1 MTTGNLV
8 RRSLRFRWR
17 SQLGVLLGT
26 TTATLILV
34 GALAVGDSV
43 RHSLARQALLRL
55 GQVHFV
61 VNTHDR
67 FFREQLAA
75 ELAAELRA
83 PVAPVIAT
91 PGLFTTA
98 DGRKRVNQLQVIGA
112 DARFRALATTG
123 SDGSPPGDPAWLPT
137 GTAWGNPDFLRR
149 VRTADAPAGSSGL
162 PPGGIVRLEKPA
174 WLPRDA
180 PASSTTDAATAL
192 RVTLAE
198 GDGPGRFSLQA
209 SQIIPPTVAV
219 ALPWLQRELAQPAR
233 ANVLLIGQNA
243 AGSLTA
249 EQVNAALRRVWTLA
263 DADLTLAEVPGPAR
277 AVELRTDRVF
287 LEAPITAA
295 AISASRPAQEVL
307 TYFVNSVRAG
317 ERSTPYSFV
326 AATDGLADRLP
337 PGDRRPLGDDE
348 ILLNAWLADDL
359 RAKVGDTVTLAF
371 FVTGTGRT
379 LDQRTAAF
387 RVRGIVPVEPADE
400 RLTPKIPGL
409 SDKENCREWDPGT
422 SIQLDRIRPQDEAYW
437 EKHRGTPKAYV
448 SLAAGTRLWQTR
460 FGDRTALRWSG
471 QDAAKLAAGIR
482 AALDPAQVGLFA
494 QPIRAQA
501 LRAASESQDFGG
513 LFIGLSFFLIVAALL
528 LTGLLFAFGVEQRG
542 IEIGTLLAVGWT
554 APAVRRLFLLEGLA
568 LAAVGGLIGT
578 VAGLAYTRLVLL
590 ALLLPWRGA
599 VAGAELWFHAE
610 PATLAIGGASSVLI
624 AGAVIWYVLRR
635 AARQPA
641 RALLAGQPALA
652 EPAAAGTPRSAR
664 RATVIALVAAALGL
678 ALLVR
683 GFRGEHAAADFFGA
697 GALLLIAGLS
707 GAAAFLRRLEQGAG
721 AVRHAAGLA
730 RQNVAR
736 RRGRSLA
743 TVALLACGS
752 FLVIAVGANRHDPAA
767 DAARP
772 SSGTGGFTFFGET
785 PLPVHEDLGT
795 PAGRENLGL
804 PRLGLENL
812 RVVSLRLREG
822 DDASCLNLNR
832 AQRPRLLAVDPRE
845 FASRG
850 AFSFLHSAADGPE
863 NPWLQLERAGED
875 GALPAIGD
883 EATVRWALGRKVG
896 ETLDYTDDRG
906 RTFPIRIVG
915 MIGNSVLQGSL
926 IVAERPFV
934 ARFPGESGKRVF
946 LVDTPAATRR
956 EVGET
961 LTRALRDY
969 GLELQPTGDRL
980 ALFQQVEN
988 TYLTIF
994 QALGGLGL
1002 ILGSVGLGV
1011 VVLRNALERRSELA
1025 LLRAVG
1031 FTRARLLRLLVL
1043 EHAGLLVLGL
1053 ACGVVAALVAVAP
1066 ALRGS
1071 PAQVPYA
1078 SLALTLAAL
1087 VLSGLAWIWLAAVLA
1102 LRGSLLRSLR
1112 SE

>member
-1 MTTGNLV
+1 MTAGNLV

-17 SQLGVLLGT
+17 SQLGILLGT

-75 ELAAELRA
+75 ELAAELQA
-83 PVAPVIAT
+83 PVAPVIAS

-98 DGRKRVNQLQVIGA
+98 DGRRRVNQLQVIGA
-112 DARFRALATTG
+112 DARFRALTTNG
-123 SDGSPPGDPAWLPT
+123 TEVSPAGNPAWLPQ
-137 GTAWGNPDFLRR
+137 GTAWGNPEFVRR
-149 VRTADAPAGSSGL
+149 VRAADAPPGSSGL

-180 PASSTTDAATAL
+180 PASSTTDAAAAL

-198 GDGPGRFSLQA
+198 GEGPERFSLQA
-209 SQIIPPTVAV
+209 SQIVPPNVAV
-219 ALPWLQRELAQPAR
+219 ALSWLQRELAQPAR

-263 DADLTLAEVPGPAR
+263 DADLALAEVPGPAPS
-277 AVELRTDRVF
+277 VELRTDRVF

-295 AISASRPAQEVL
+295 ALAAARPSQEVL
-307 TYFVNSVRAG
+307 TYFVNSFRAG
-317 ERSTPYSFV
+317 DRSTPYSFV

-337 PGDRRPLGDDE
+337 PADRRPLGDDE
-348 ILLNAWLADDL
+348 ILLNAWLAEDL

-379 LDQRTAAF
+379 LDERTAAF

-471 QDAAKLAAGIR
+471 QDTAKLAAGIR

-494 QPIRAQA
+494 QPIRSQA
-501 LRAASESQDFGG
+501 LRAAAESQDFGG
-513 LFIGLSFFLIVAALL
+513 LFLGLSFFLIVAALL

-542 IEIGTLLAVGWT
+542 TEIGTLLAVGWT
-554 APAVRRLFLLEGLA
+554 GPAVRRLFLREGLA
-568 LAAVGGLIGT
+568 LAAVGGMIGT

-610 PATLAIGGASSVLI
+610 PTTLAIGGASGVII
-624 AGAVIWYVLRR
+624 AGAVIWFVLRR
-635 AARQPA
+635 AARRPA
-641 RALLAGQPALA
+641 RALLAGEPALA
-652 EPAAAGTPRSAR
+652 EPAAGTPRSAR
-664 RATVIALVAAALGL
+664 RATVIALGAAALGL

-697 GALLLIAGLS
+697 GALLLIGGLAGS
-707 GAAAFLRRLEQGAG
+707 AALLRRLEQGTG
-721 AVRHAAGLA
+721 AVRHAAALA

-785 PLPVHEDLGT
+785 PQPVPEDLGT

-804 PRLGLENL
+804 PRLGLENV

-832 AQRPRLLAVDPRE
+832 AQMPRLLAVDPRE

-850 AFSFLHSAADGPE
+850 AFSFLHSAAGGSE
-863 NPWLQLERAGED
+863 NPWLQLERAAAD

-926 IVAERPFV
+926 IVAERQFV
-934 ARFPGESGKRVF
+934 ARFPGESGQRVF

-956 EVGET
+956 EVAET

-980 ALFQQVEN
+980 ARFQQVEN

-1031 FTRARLLRLLVL
+1031 FTRTRLLRLLIL
-1043 EHAGLLVLGL
+1043 EHAGLLLLGL

-1071 PAQVPYA
+1071 PSQVPYG
-1078 SLALTLAAL
+1078 SLALTLAVL
-1087 VLSGLAWIWLAAVLA
+1087 VLSGLVWIWLAALLA

-1112 SE
+1112 RE